1 MKSRLSEDAQLLT
14 IIIGESDKWRGRPL
28 YAMILDTLKKEK
40 IAGAT
45 VLRGV
50 AGFGAHSHIHTAS
63 ILRLSEDLPLCISV
77 VDKPDRITH
86 AIEIIGP
93 MVREGLMTVENLHVV
108 KYTHR
113 YLNPLPADKY
123 VEEVMTREVVTL
135 NPEMP
140 VAEAWQ
146 KMLDTQI
153 KALPVVDNGGNVVGM
168 LTDEDLLDRAG
179 LQQRLSVAEH
189 VDSET
194 LKGEISRL
202 SASSLKV
209 SDVMTQPVFTVGSK
223 DSLGMAA
230 ARMAKMGIKRLPV
243 IDENGRLV
251 GVLSRVDILRLVA
264 DKEARK
270 QVIPSGAAIS
280 VRDVMSASMPVVREE
295 DDLAKIV
302 DTLLEGGAHRVIVTN
317 KKGYP
322 VGLISDSDVV
332 ARIQAA
338 DQSAVLAALQG
349 ESKPPSIK
357 VTAYELM
364 SPGVL
369 TAKPETT
376 IVDAIKM
383 MMSPKRKWLVVVDD
397 KNQPLGLVDR
407 QILLRALSI
416 R

>member
-1 MKSRLSEDAQLLT
+1 
-14 IIIGESDKWRGRPL
+14 
-28 YAMILDTLKKEK
+28 
-40 IAGAT
+40 
-45 VLRGV
+45 
-50 AGFGAHSHIHTAS
+50 
-63 ILRLSEDLPLCISV
+63 
-77 VDKPDRITH
+77 
-86 AIEIIGP
+86 
-93 MVREGLMTVENLHVV
+93 
-108 KYTHR
+108 
-113 YLNPLPADKY
+113 
-123 VEEVMTREVVTL
+123 
-135 NPEMP
+135 
-140 VAEAWQ
+140 
-146 KMLDTQI
+146 
-153 KALPVVDNGGNVVGM
+153 
-168 LTDEDLLDRAG
+168 
-179 LQQRLSVAEH
+179 
-189 VDSET
+189 
-194 LKGEISRL
+194 
-202 SASSLKV
+202 
-209 SDVMTQPVFTVGSK
+209 MTQPVFTVGSK

-383 MMSPKRKWLVVVDD
+383 MMSPKRKWLVVVDE